1 MAKKKSVKNK
11 KKNGKIRYVEVAPQK
26 GGVLGGLKSILPE
39 TASGQLLAGV
49 LIGGAITWALSDE
62 KLREKIIRQ
71 GVQTFG
77 NLAGALAELKE
88 QIADIQAEVTAG
100 QSGDA

>member
-1 MAKKKSVKNK
+1 MAKKKSGKK

-26 GGVLGGLKSILPE
+26 GTMLDGLRSVLPE

-62 KLREKIIRQ
+62 KLRETIIRQ

-77 NLAGALAELKE
+77 NMAGALAELKE
-88 QIADIQAEVTAG
+88 QIADIQAEVAVG

>member
-1 MAKKKSVKNK
+1 MAKKKSGKNK
-11 KKNGKIRYVEVAPQK
+11 KSGKIRYVEGAPQK
-26 GGVLGGLKSILPE
+26 GGMLDGLKSILPE

-49 LIGGAITWALSDE
+49 LIGGAITYMLNDE

-77 NLAGALAELKE
+77 NMAGALAELKE
-88 QIADIQAEVTAG
+88 QIADIQAEVMAG
-100 QSGDA
+100 QPEDA